1 MDTDYRIGQPL
12 GMDSLLGDWK
22 EWGCKGEVEGE
33 CRVMRDMVKNE
44 KENRGDGLVGVR
56 HL

>member
-1 MDTDYRIGQPL
+1 
-12 GMDSLLGDWK
+12 MDSLLGDWK